1 MAKTVIGV
9 FDSLDRMR
17 RVVSDLKKDRFDE
30 QNISV
35 IAPQSMGSM
44 TGTFPLSLPDAGTVN
59 AGGPLMSLMNRRDE
73 DRAGGRISGLADG
86 LMRLGIPRGDA
97 GSYASA
103 VRSGR
108 TMVCVLVEDERA
120 DEAANI
126 MSRLGSLPI
135 GEREAASP
143 PPSPATGATGRAAPA
158 ASTQPA
164 QPART
169 ARTGKAGEEIHE
181 EVIQEE
187 VRIGKREVDRGG
199 VRVVTHTSE
208 QPVTEDVTLREEH
221 AKIERHKV
229 DRPATQEELRRAD
242 EEVVVRETAEEPVI
256 SKEARVVED
265 VVISKE
271 ATEHSETIKET
282 ARRRDVDVEQI
293 PGRSAGSGM
302 GATTGAMPA
311 GSDFAR
317 FEQDFRGHSQSAFAG
332 RGAGY
337 EQVSP
342 AYRYGW
348 QLAQDQRN
356 RGRDWMAVRGDA
368 RNAWEQQNPGT
379 WDKIE
384 AAVRYAYDRTSAR

>member
-1 MAKTVIGV
+1 MAKTVIGM
-9 FDSLDRMR
+9 FDSRDRMQK
-17 RVVSDLKKDRFDE
+17 VVSDLKKDRFDE

-35 IAPQSMGSM
+35 VAPQG
-44 TGTFPLSLPDAGTVN
+44 TGTAQAGMAGTSPLSLHDAGPVI
-59 AGGPLMSLMNRRDE
+59 AGGPLMSLMNRRNGDQT
-73 DRAGGRISGLADG
+73 GIGGLADG
-86 LMRLGIPRGDA
+86 LMRLGIPRDDA
-97 GSYASA
+97 SAYASA

-108 TMVCVLVEDERA
+108 TLVCVLVEDERA

-135 GEREAASP
+135 GERAAASP
-143 PPSPATGATGRAAPA
+143 PPPPAKGRAAGA
-158 ASTQPA
+158 A
-164 QPART
+164 QPAGT
-169 ARTGKAGEEIHE
+169 IRTGMAGEEIHE
-181 EVIQEE
+181 EVIEEE

-199 VRVVTHTSE
+199 VRIVTHTSE
-208 QPVTEDVTLREEH
+208 QPVTEDVTLREER
-221 AKIERHKV
+221 AKVERHKA

-242 EEVVVRETAEEPVI
+242 EEVVVRETAEEPVV

-271 ATEHSETIKET
+271 ATEHTETIKET

-293 PGRSAGSGM
+293 PGRSAGSGL
-302 GATTGAMPA
+302 GAATGGMPA

-317 FEQDFRGHSQSAFAG
+317 FEQDFRGHSQSTFAG